1 MGLMSSLNE
10 RGVNV
15 PERISVAGFDDIP
28 FARYLTP
35 PLTTASVPVTE
46 LGEQAW
52 HRMWDLL
59 NSGLPVTRSS
69 SDHGSRVGAAP
80 DQSSPLLKSRHLQEA
95 GSHGSHGLVKILHPE
110 PPAVAGSLAAAS
122 RVMCSSTARAFA
134 AVL

>member
-1 MGLMSSLNE
+1 MSSLNE

-59 NSGLPVTRSS
+59 NERAPGHPITFRPRIESRGSTGPVRP
-69 SDHGSRVGAAP
+69 HY
-80 DQSSPLLKSRHLQEA
+80 
-95 GSHGSHGLVKILHPE
+95 
-110 PPAVAGSLAAAS
+110 
-122 RVMCSSTARAFA
+122 
-134 AVL
+134 

>member
-1 MGLMSSLNE
+1 VLASAATGVLAFNDLVAMGLMSSLNE

-59 NSGLPVTRSS
+59 NERAAGHPIIFRPRIESRGSTGPVRP
-69 SDHGSRVGAAP
+69 HY
-80 DQSSPLLKSRHLQEA
+80 
-95 GSHGSHGLVKILHPE
+95 
-110 PPAVAGSLAAAS
+110 
-122 RVMCSSTARAFA
+122 
-134 AVL
+134 